1 MQPITWNQETVMR
14 FLKSNGNF
22 DDFLNGVHAG
32 ISYRLGNVD
41 FLLYRNDIGVQL
53 YYPSPY
59 NPAVE
64 YSIVDTFFT
73 VCRPILSKLV
83 REAADKRLTSKD

>member
-1 MQPITWNQETVMR
+1 MRSTAWDEETVIR

-32 ISYRLGNVD
+32 ITYRIHDVD

-59 NPAVE
+59 NPVIDYSAVE
-64 YSIVDTFFT
+64 TFFT
-73 VCRPILSKLV
+73 VCQPILSKMV
-83 REAADKRLTSKD
+83 RDAADKRLTSK